1 MSASPL
7 GGLTRVRRTL
17 PVSYEAGLRP
27 VTGGHVYCGAF
38 PASLY
43 DLHVDATAFLNTTF
57 PLMHSYWMPS

>member
-7 GGLTRVRRTL
+7 GDLTRVGRTL
-17 PVSYEAGLRP
+17 PVSYETGLRLDN
-27 VTGGHVYCGAF
+27 GGHVYCGAC

-57 PLMHSYWMPS
+57 PLMHGYWMPS